1 VAILA
6 LEKDERFG
14 LSIVFPASVLSSSPL
29 TVGAGLFGAAVIDG
43 ENDDGPGMAD
53 DIAAGANAARLFD
66 FVGGDVEDG
75 SVICDARREDSGLR

>member
-1 VAILA
+1 MAVLA
-6 LEKDERFG
+6 LEKNSR
-14 LSIVFPASVLSSSPL
+14 LARLIVNR
-29 TVGAGLFGAAVIDG
+29 
-43 ENDDGPGMAD
+43 ENHDGPGMAD